1 LSKEVDI
8 LKIFLGIKLQNIN
21 HADKQMLQKME
32 EFDPVFRKSDFHN
45 VKRAAMKLL
54 NIDIF

>member
-1 LSKEVDI
+1 
-8 LKIFLGIKLQNIN
+8 
-21 HADKQMLQKME
+21 ME

>member
-1 LSKEVDI
+1 
-8 LKIFLGIKLQNIN
+8 
-21 HADKQMLQKME
+21 MLQKME

-54 NIDIF
+54 NIDIFQYGQPATGKNFGSRLTAK